1 MFLSAH
7 IGYQDQPFKL
17 YTILEPMSWNSS
29 VSAAKECIEGNQFLK
44 HLNNR
49 GHMALDLSEDIIVSA
64 PPCQIYNGTL
74 YKLFSGQECM
84 RYPTFKQGTK
94 NQF

>member
-1 MFLSAH
+1 
-7 IGYQDQPFKL
+7 
-17 YTILEPMSWNSS
+17 
-29 VSAAKECIEGNQFLK
+29 
-44 HLNNR
+44 
-49 GHMALDLSEDIIVSA
+49 MALDLSEDIIVSA

-84 RYPTFKQGTK
+84 RYPTLKQGTK